1 MGIILMPAC
10 CTPESL
16 GPKNWAS
23 VGALLLFAQAVNKKI
38 PAAAMVI
45 CRSFFK
51 CMIYIMNV
59 HKKPIHF

>member
-1 MGIILMPAC
+1 MPAC

-38 PAAAMVI
+38 PAAAKMV
-45 CRSFFK
+45 CNSFFK
-51 CMIYIMNV
+51 
-59 HKKPIHF
+59 

>member
-1 MGIILMPAC
+1 MDLVQTLKVPTGVLIGIILMPAC

-38 PAAAMVI
+38 PAAAKMV
-45 CRSFFK
+45 CNSFFK
-51 CMIYIMNV
+51 
-59 HKKPIHF
+59 